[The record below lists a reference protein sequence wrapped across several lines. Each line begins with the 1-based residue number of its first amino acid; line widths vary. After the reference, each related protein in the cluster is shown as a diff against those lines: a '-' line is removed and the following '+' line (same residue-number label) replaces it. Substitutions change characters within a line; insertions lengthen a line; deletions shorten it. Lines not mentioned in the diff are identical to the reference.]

1 MATYAKDTSVSSDR
15 SLTEIRNTIRRY
27 GASGFAYMERDD
39 SASVAFEYANRQVRF
54 QIRFPD
60 PDDPAFTRTP
70 TGLNRTES
78 AARVEHEK
86 AVRQRWRALALVV
99 KAKLEAVEAEIATFD
114 QEFLP
119 YLVLPGGRTVFETV
133 GEQVAQSIESGVPGR
148 LMLEG

>member
-1 MATYAKDTSVSSDR
+1 MEGDDTASVSYA
-15 SLTEIRNTIRRY
+15 Y
-27 GASGFAYMERDD
+27 GKQRER
-39 SASVAFEYANRQVRF
+39 FENH
-54 QIRFPD
+54 FPD

-78 AARVEHEK
+78 SAQAEHEK

-99 KAKLEAVEAEIATFD
+99 KAKLEAVEANIATFD

-133 GEQVAQSIESGVPGR
+133 GEQVSQSIESGAPAR

>member
-15 SLTEIRNTIRRY
+15 SLTEIRSTIRRY

-54 QIRFPD
+54 QIYFPD
-60 PDDPAFTRTP
+60 PEAPEFTHTP

-78 AARVEHEK
+78 AARAEHEK

-99 KAKLEAVEAEIATFD
+99 KAKLEAVEADIATFD

-133 GEQVAQSIESGVPGR
+133 GERVAQSIESGVPGR